1 MNDFSILGGTFVKP
15 QIAVVKGIYQTL
27 EYINFG
33 CNMADLPV
41 IKDILRLY
49 EEGKATRDNPVYVW
63 ILTVLYILFVYLGP
77 KFMKNRKPFQFQA
90 FMVIYNL
97 GLVAL
102 SVYMFV
108 ESRIHY
114 ISLCSKTGYKQKL
127 SVRKL
132 KRKHIK
138 RITKILTLTI
148 IIILSCYDIGYFKQP
163 LCAPYNEQT
172 RQNPKELRLANVL
185 WWYFFSK
192 ALEFMDTIMMIL
204 RKKNNQV
211 TFLHVFHHTSMLNF
225 WWWVMVYNPGGQSW
239 FSSSLNC
246 SVHIVM
252 YLYYALSAIPSLREK
267 LWWKKYITKFQLS
280 QFILT
285 LFHTVQTYM
294 SGCDFPVWG
303 QFMLTAYMIIL
314 LVLFSN
320 FYLQTY
326 IKNKQSHV
334 KKTDDRKY
342 TNGVSDG
349 INGYS
354 KQHTNGTANGYAK
367 VKSQ

>member
-108 ESRIHY
+108 E
-114 ISLCSKTGYKQKL
+114 
-127 SVRKL
+127 
-132 KRKHIK
+132 
-138 RITKILTLTI
+138 
-148 IIILSCYDIGYFKQP
+148 IILSCYDIGYFKQP

-211 TFLHVFHHTSMLNF
+211 TFYMYSTYIYVKLLV
-225 WWWVMVYNPGGQSW
+225 VGDAW

-320 FYLQTY
+320 FYRQTY

-342 TNGVSDG
+342 TNGVS
-349 INGYS
+349 
-354 KQHTNGTANGYAK
+354 
-367 VKSQ
+367 